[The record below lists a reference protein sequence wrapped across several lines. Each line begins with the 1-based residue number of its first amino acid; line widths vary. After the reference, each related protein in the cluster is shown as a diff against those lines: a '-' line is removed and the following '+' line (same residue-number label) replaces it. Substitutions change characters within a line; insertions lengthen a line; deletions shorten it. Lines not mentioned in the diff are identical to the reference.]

1 MLTIKNIIFGSLQR
15 RKKMNTGIKI
25 ETEHLL
31 LIPGSNA
38 RDNESFIRMLRN
50 DGDFRDFCGIE
61 FSERYLAEFR
71 DYFERTGHEEC
82 IYSIFPK
89 GTDEFIGYVGFHRER
104 NSDYEIEFYISKSQ
118 RRKGYCEEA
127 CKAVMELIFSD
138 GLSVDNNVLSVQK
151 LYATTLA
158 ENIAVINLLS
168 KLGFKRDIPKDGPVL
183 VMEGFVDEETDEFFG
198 YCVSRYVIEKN

>member
-1 MLTIKNIIFGSLQR
+1 MLIINNIIFGSIQR
-15 RKKMNTGIKI
+15 RRKMNTGIKI
-25 ETEHLL
+25 ETERLM
-31 LIPGSNA
+31 LIPGSNV
-38 RDNESFIRMLRN
+38 RDNVPFIHMLRS
-50 DGDFRDFCGIE
+50 DGNFCDFCGIE
-61 FSERYLAEFR
+61 FSEKYLAEFS

-104 NSDYEIEFYISKSQ
+104 NSDYEIEFYISKLQ

-127 CKAVMELIFSD
+127 CKAVIELIFSE
-138 GLSVDNNVLSVQK
+138 GLSVDDNVLSVQK

-158 ENIAVINLLS
+158 ENIAVNNLLS
-168 KLGFKRDIPKDGPVL
+168 KLGFKKDIPKDGPVL

-198 YCVSRYVIEKN
+198 YFVSKYVMEKE

>member
-1 MLTIKNIIFGSLQR
+1 
-15 RKKMNTGIKI
+15 MNTGKTI
-25 ETEHLL
+25 ETERLL
-31 LIPGSNA
+31 LIPGNNA
-38 RDNESFIRMLRN
+38 RDDAHFIHMLRN
-50 DGDFRDFCGIE
+50 DGDFRGFCGIE
-61 FSERYLAEFR
+61 FSEKYLAEFKN
-71 DYFERTGHEEC
+71 YFERTGHEEC

-127 CKAVMELIFSD
+127 CKAVVGLIFSE

-183 VMEGFVDEETDEFFG
+183 VMEGFVDDETDEFFG
-198 YCVSRYVIEKN
+198 YCVSKYVMEKN

>member
-1 MLTIKNIIFGSLQR
+1 
-15 RKKMNTGIKI
+15 MNTGKTIT
-25 ETEHLL
+25 TEHLF
-31 LIPGSNA
+31 LIPGNNT
-38 RDNESFIRMLRN
+38 RDKEHFIHMLRN
-50 DGDFRDFCGIE
+50 DWDGFRDLYGIE
-61 FSERYLAEFR
+61 FHEKYLAEIENF
-71 DYFERTGHEEC
+71 FERTGHEEC

-138 GLSVDNNVLSVQK
+138 GLLVDDNVLSVQK

-168 KLGFKRDIPKDGPVL
+168 KLGFKRDIPKDGPDL

-198 YCVSRYVIEKN
+198 YCVSKYVIEKN

>member
-1 MLTIKNIIFGSLQR
+1 
-15 RKKMNTGIKI
+15 MNTGKKI
-25 ETEHLL
+25 ETERLL
-31 LIPGSNA
+31 LVPGSNA
-38 RDNESFIRMLRN
+38 RDDAPFIHMLRT

-61 FSERYLAEFR
+61 FSEKYLAEFKN
-71 DYFERTGHEEC
+71 YFERTGHEEC
-82 IYSIFPK
+82 IYSIFLK

-127 CKAVMELIFSD
+127 CKAVMKLIFSE
-138 GLSVDNNVLSVQK
+138 GLSVDDNVLSVQK

-168 KLGFKRDIPKDGPVL
+168 KLGFKRDIPKNGLVL

-198 YCVSRYVIEKN
+198 YCVSKYVIEKN

>member
-1 MLTIKNIIFGSLQR
+1 M
-15 RKKMNTGIKI
+15 I
-25 ETEHLL
+25 ETERLL

-38 RDNESFIRMLRN
+38 RDDAHFIHMLRN

-61 FSERYLAEFR
+61 FSEKYLAEFKN
-71 DYFERTGHEEC
+71 YFERTGHEEC
-82 IYSIFPK
+82 IYSIYPK
-89 GTDEFIGYVGFHRER
+89 GADEFIGYVGFHRER

-118 RRKGYCEEA
+118 RRKGYCKEA

-138 GLSVDNNVLSVQK
+138 GLSVDNNALCVQK

-198 YCVSRYVIEKN
+198 YCVSKYVIEKN

>member
-1 MLTIKNIIFGSLQR
+1 
-15 RKKMNTGIKI
+15 MNTGKKI
-25 ETEHLL
+25 ETERLL
-31 LIPGSNA
+31 LVPGSNA
-38 RDNESFIRMLRN
+38 RDDAHFIQMLRN
-50 DGDFRDFCGIE
+50 DGDFRNFCGFE
-61 FSERYLAEFR
+61 FSEKYLAEFKN
-71 DYFERTGHEEC
+71 YFERTGHEEC

-89 GTDEFIGYVGFHRER
+89 GTDVFIGYVGFHREL

-138 GLSVDNNVLSVQK
+138 GLSVDNNVLGVQK

-168 KLGFKRDIPKDGPVL
+168 KLGFKRDIPKDGAVL
-183 VMEGFVDEETDEFFG
+183 IMEGFVDEETDEFFG
-198 YCVSRYVIEKN
+198 CCVSKYVIEKIS

>member
-1 MLTIKNIIFGSLQR
+1 
-15 RKKMNTGIKI
+15 MNTGKKI
-25 ETEHLL
+25 ETERLL

-38 RDNESFIRMLRN
+38 RDDERFIRMLRN

-61 FSERYLAEFR
+61 FSEKYLAEFKY
-71 DYFERTGHEEC
+71 YFERTGHEEC

-89 GTDEFIGYVGFHRER
+89 GTDEFIGYVGFHMER
-104 NSDYEIEFYISKSQ
+104 NYDYEIEFYISKSQ

-127 CKAVMELIFSD
+127 CKAVVGLIFSE

-168 KLGFKRDIPKDGPVL
+168 KLGFK
-183 VMEGFVDEETDEFFG
+183 
-198 YCVSRYVIEKN
+198 

>member
-1 MLTIKNIIFGSLQR
+1 
-15 RKKMNTGIKI
+15 MNTGSII
-25 ETEHLL
+25 QTQRLL
-31 LIPGSNA
+31 LIPGNNV
-38 RDNESFIRMLRN
+38 RDDVPFIEMLRT
-50 DGDFRDFCGIE
+50 DGNFRDFCGIE
-61 FSERYLAEFR
+61 FEEKYLVRFR
-71 DYFERTGHEEC
+71 NYFERTGREEC
-82 IYSIFPK
+82 VYSIFPK
-89 GTDEFIGYVGFHRER
+89 GRDEFIGYVGFHRER

-138 GLSVDNNVLSVQK
+138 GLSVDNNALCVQK

-183 VMEGFVDEETDEFFG
+183 VMKGFVDEETDEFFG
-198 YCVSRYVIEKN
+198 YCVSKYVIEKN

>member
-1 MLTIKNIIFGSLQR
+1 
-15 RKKMNTGIKI
+15 MNTGIKI
-25 ETEHLL
+25 ETERLL
-31 LIPGSNA
+31 LVPGNNA
-38 RDNESFIRMLRN
+38 RDNVSFIHMLRN
-50 DGDFRDFCGIE
+50 DGDFREFCGIE
-61 FSERYLAEFR
+61 FNEKYLAEFN

-89 GTDEFIGYVGFHRER
+89 ETDEFIGYVGFHRER
-104 NSDYEIEFYISKSQ
+104 NTDYEIEFYISKSQ

-127 CKAVMELIFSD
+127 CKAVIELIFTE
-138 GLSVDNNVLSVQK
+138 GLSVDGNVISVQK

-168 KLGFKRDIPKDGPVL
+168 KLGFKRVISKDDPVL

-198 YCVSRYVIEKN
+198 YCVSKYVMEKK

>member
-1 MLTIKNIIFGSLQR
+1 
-15 RKKMNTGIKI
+15 MNTGIKI
-25 ETEHLL
+25 ETERLL
-31 LIPGSNA
+31 LIPGSNV
-38 RDNESFIRMLRN
+38 RDNVPFIHMLRN
-50 DGDFRDFCGIE
+50 DGDFRAFCGIE
-61 FSERYLAEFR
+61 FSEKYLADFC

-104 NSDYEIEFYISKSQ
+104 NFDYEIEFYISKSQ

-127 CKAVMELIFSD
+127 CKAVIELIFSE
-138 GLSVDNNVLSVQK
+138 GLSVDDNVLSVQK
-151 LYATTLA
+151 LYATTLT
-158 ENIAVINLLS
+158 ENIAVNNLLS

-198 YCVSRYVIEKN
+198 YFVSKYVKEKESII

>member
-1 MLTIKNIIFGSLQR
+1 
-15 RKKMNTGIKI
+15 MNTGIKL
-25 ETEHLL
+25 ETERLM
-31 LIPGSNA
+31 LIPGSNI
-38 RDNESFIRMLRN
+38 RDNEPFIHMLRN
-50 DGDFRDFCGIE
+50 DGNFRDFCGIE
-61 FSERYLAEFR
+61 FSEKYLAEFG

-82 IYSIFPK
+82 IYSIYPK
-89 GTDEFIGYVGFHRER
+89 GTEAFIGYVGFHRD

-127 CKAVMELIFSD
+127 CKAVIELIFTE
-138 GLSVDNNVLSVQK
+138 GLSVDDNVLSVQK

-198 YCVSRYVIEKN
+198 YCVSKYVMEKEHQNNVEIGNI

>member
-1 MLTIKNIIFGSLQR
+1 
-15 RKKMNTGIKI
+15 MNTGKKI

-31 LIPGSNA
+31 LIPGSNV
-38 RDNESFIRMLRN
+38 RDDAPFIHMLRN

-61 FSERYLAEFR
+61 FSEKYLAEFKN
-71 DYFERTGHEEC
+71 YFERTGHEEC

-89 GTDEFIGYVGFHRER
+89 GTDEFIGYIGFHRER
-104 NSDYEIEFYISKSQ
+104 NSKYEIEFYISKSQ

-127 CKAVMELIFSD
+127 CKAVVDLIFSD
-138 GLSVDNNVLSVQK
+138 GLSVDDNVLSVQK

-183 VMEGFVDEETDEFFG
+183 VMEGFVDEETDELFG
-198 YCVSRYVIEKN
+198 YCVSKYLIEKN

>member
-1 MLTIKNIIFGSLQR
+1 
-15 RKKMNTGIKI
+15 MNTGIKI

>member
-1 MLTIKNIIFGSLQR
+1 M
-15 RKKMNTGIKI
+15 
-25 ETEHLL
+25 
-31 LIPGSNA
+31 
-38 RDNESFIRMLRN
+38 
-50 DGDFRDFCGIE
+50 
-61 FSERYLAEFR
+61 AEFNC
-71 DYFERTGHEEC
+71 YFERTGHEEC

-89 GTDEFIGYVGFHRER
+89 ETEEFIGYVGFHRQR

-127 CKAVMELIFSD
+127 CKAVIELIFTK

-168 KLGFKRDIPKDGPVL
+168 KIGFQERYTLCYGGIYRQGNWRALRVL
-183 VMEGFVDEETDEFFG
+183 
-198 YCVSRYVIEKN
+198 CVKICNRKK